1 MSAIPSGGYE
11 YILFDLDGT
20 ISESGPGITRC
31 AQYALRAFGIDE
43 PDLKKLEV
51 FVGPP
56 LNVTF
61 QQYYGFNEEESA
73 EAVRIFQ
80 ERYDREGVF
89 ENALYPGIEAMLREL
104 RAAGKH
110 LAIASSKPRHL
121 IPMILD
127 RFGIREYFEV
137 ISAPGF
143 EQELTGKMESD
154 NKSHMVRQALEELGL
169 VPPASTESGRSG
181 AAESPVP
188 DLRER
193 AAMVGDRFYDIRG
206 ALANQVT
213 AVGVTYGY
221 GSRGELLQAGADLI
235 ADSPQE
241 LCRLL
246 LGR

>member
-1 MSAIPSGGYE
+1 MSPTSSGGYE

-20 ISESGPGITRC
+20 ISEAGPGITRC

-43 PDLKKLEV
+43 PDLQKLEI

-61 QQYYGFNEEESA
+61 QQYYGFREEESV

-89 ENALYPGIEAMLREL
+89 ENALYPGIEQMLREL
-104 RAAGKH
+104 RGAGKH

-121 IPMILD
+121 IPRILD
-127 RFGIREYFEV
+127 RFGITEYFEV

-154 NKSHMVRQALEELGL
+154 NKSHMVRQALQELGL
-169 VPPASTESGRSG
+169 VSPASPDPE
-181 AAESPVP
+181 
-188 DLRER
+188 DLR
-193 AAMVGDRFYDIRG
+193 AHVAMVGDRFYDIRG
-206 ALANQVT
+206 AMANHVT

-221 GSRGELLQAGADLI
+221 GSREELQQAGADII
-235 ADSPQE
+235 ADSVPE
-241 LCRLL
+241 LLAAL
-246 LGR
+246 LG